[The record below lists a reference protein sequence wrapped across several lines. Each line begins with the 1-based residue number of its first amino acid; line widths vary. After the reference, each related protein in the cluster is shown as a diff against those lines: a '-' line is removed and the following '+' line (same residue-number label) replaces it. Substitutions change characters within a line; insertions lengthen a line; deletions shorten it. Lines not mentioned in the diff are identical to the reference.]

1 MAEQF
6 YIRIRGRVLGPYD
19 QEKVQSLARRGQFS
33 KMHEL
38 STDGMSWVRASSHP
52 ELFTAEIVEPPVRES
67 PPPPV
72 GQSAAGQVA
81 PQPRPQPEPAG
92 QELWYYVK
100 GGTEAVSVDFAGLQ
114 RLASTGQLGP
124 DDLVWTQG
132 MQQWVPAKSI
142 QALDLFGKPTL
153 DRGPGGTQGS
163 AMARSGDAAPASVCK
178 AGSDSRPWV
187 LFIAVMGFVYAG
199 LSVVGGLL
207 GLIRGAGRRDPD
219 VVAYGLISVII
230 GAVAI
235 IGAALLVRYANC
247 LGGLRYGRHFA
258 VLERALEALRSFWI
272 FASIILIIFLA
283 FIVFAIVYAVSVGAV
298 TDW

>member
-81 PQPRPQPEPAG
+81 AQPPPQSEPTG
-92 QELWYYVK
+92 QDLWYHARN
-100 GGTEAVSVDFAGLQ
+100 GAEAAPVDFAGLQ
-114 RLASTGQLGP
+114 LLANTGQLSP
-124 DDLVWTQG
+124 DDLVWTHG
-132 MQQWVPAKSI
+132 MQQWVPARSI

-153 DRGPGGTQGS
+153 DRGPGETRGS
-163 AMARSGDAAPASVCK
+163 AMAPSGDGLPESVCR
-178 AGSDSRPWV
+178 AGADSRPWV

-207 GLIRGAGRRDPD
+207 GLIKGASRRDPD
-219 VVAYGLISVII
+219 VIAYGLITVII
-230 GAVAI
+230 GAVSI
-235 IGAALLVRYANC
+235 IGATLLARCASY
-247 LGGLRYGRHFA
+247 LGGLRYARQVA